1 MSTCHAL
8 RADPPLTR
16 AARAA
21 ILRLMREEV
30 LTPLTIYSIVD
41 PGRRD
46 GRPEY
51 FEHLEEAIR
60 WRDAI
65 LAEYGSAPNIS
76 ELTFGNAGGLVDY
89 LNQWYDFENDE

>member
-1 MSTCHAL
+1 MTYCYAL
-8 RADPPLTR
+8 RADPPLTL
-16 AARAA
+16 AARLAM
-21 ILRLMREEV
+21 LNLMDEDVIE
-30 LTPLTIYSIVD
+30 PLTIYSITD
-41 PGRRD
+41 PGRAD

-65 LAEYGSAPNIS
+65 LAEYRSAPNIS

-89 LNQWYDFENDE
+89 LNQWYDFENGE